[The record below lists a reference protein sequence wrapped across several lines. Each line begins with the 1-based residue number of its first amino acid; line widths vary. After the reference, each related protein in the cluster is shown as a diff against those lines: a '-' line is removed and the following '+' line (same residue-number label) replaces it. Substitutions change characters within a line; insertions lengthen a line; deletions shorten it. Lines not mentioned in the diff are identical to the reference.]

1 MANCDLQF
9 WDIFCMECVQTDC
22 PMCIL
27 SHEAIDI
34 YVYAYIC
41 ETALLAD
48 FMPHYGKGSFA
59 VITFLVFLW
68 DCVA

>member
-1 MANCDLQF
+1 
-9 WDIFCMECVQTDC
+9 MECVQTDC

-48 FMPHYGKGSFA
+48 FMPHCGKGSFA
-59 VITFLVFLW
+59 VITFLVFFCEIVWLKFGSVV
-68 DCVA
+68 D